1 MFTHKIISKE
11 FENGVLVLGVEFTDG
26 VKVITEGVKPQ
37 DEAGFRYWLKSR
49 LASLN
54 SLSDL
59 EQVTV
64 NTTVDLNEP
73 DTRTQAEKDKAL
85 WFAKYGELERL
96 EEIASKNFLTGPR
109 LTVLTNKIATVK
121 SFLDTNAK
129 TEYLDFI

>member
-37 DEAGFRYWLKSR
+37 DEVGFKYWLKSR

-54 SLSDL
+54 SLNDL

-64 NTTVDLNEP
+64 NSSVDLV
-73 DTRTQAEKDKAL
+73 DTPPTQAELDKTA
-85 WFAKYGELERL
+85 WFAKYNELEQL
-96 EEIASKNFLTGPR
+96 EKIASKNFLTAGR
-109 LTVLTNKIATVK
+109 LTILNDKISAVK
-121 SFLDTNAK
+121 SYLDTNVKA
-129 TEYLDFI
+129 EYLDFI